1 MKAHDE
7 NHHDQHYTPLAQ
19 ADTQQAQLAFEEA
32 NDLATANATQAD
44 HEATTA
50 TASPET
56 QSLGL
61 RIKKLAYIIFLRYFD
76 LRQEVRSQESET
88 VESIKESIEFR
99 GANLWV
105 LIFAIFIASL
115 GLNVNSTAVIIGA
128 MLISPLMGPI
138 IGIGLAVGISDFAL
152 LKRSFKSFALA
163 TIISI
168 ITATI
173 YFFLTPLS
181 DAQSELLARTSP
193 NIYDVLIALF
203 GGFAGIVALAKGGR
217 GNVIP
222 GVAIATALMP
232 PLCTVGFGLGT
243 GNLLFSLGA
252 LYLFFINT
260 VFIALATLI
269 GVRVM
274 GYKRINIV
282 DAKRRKK
289 VNNYI
294 MGVALATAIP
304 SVYMTYNIVRETFF
318 TNNVNQFIQ
327 AETHWDGTQVISQT
341 SDYAKKEMRLV
352 LVGKTLSDSTINSLR
367 GRKAFYNLGDV
378 TLHVIQ
384 GDANHDLLLN
394 VMAKQAQQG
403 HKTDQAA
410 LVADLQRRVTR
421 QEGLQNMGKEVL
433 REMRSLYPM
442 VASIGFAE
450 VQQAHTN
457 DSVKARIVT
466 LALLRTTA
474 PLTGAERTQMQSWL
488 KTRTNSDSLRVV
500 VETP

>member
-1 MKAHDE
+1 METHSDKHNDQNPEPLPLETQLHFGEESSSTAAHQQPQNDATPSE
-7 NHHDQHYTPLAQ
+7 HHTTPL
-19 ADTQQAQLAFEEA
+19 
-32 NDLATANATQAD
+32 
-44 HEATTA
+44 
-50 TASPET
+50 P
-56 QSLGL
+56 LGL
-61 RIKKLAYIIFLRYFD
+61 RLKKLAYIVFLRYFD
-76 LRQEVRSQESET
+76 LRHEVYSQEEDT
-88 VESIKESIEFR
+88 IESIKESIEFR

-138 IGIGLAVGISDFAL
+138 IGIGLAVGISDFTL
-152 LKRSFKSFALA
+152 LKRSFKSYALA

-173 YFFLTPLS
+173 YFFITPLS

-243 GNLLFSLGA
+243 GNLLFALGA

-282 DAKRRKK
+282 DAKRRKQ

-294 MGVALATAIP
+294 MGIALATAIP
-304 SVYMTYNIVRETFF
+304 SVYMTYNIVRESLFE
-318 TNNVNQFIQ
+318 NNVRQFIQ

-341 SDYAKKEMRLV
+341 SNYSKKEMRLV

-367 GRKAFYNLGDV
+367 GRKAYYNLGDV

-384 GDANHDLLLN
+384 GDTNNDLLLK

-403 HKTDQAA
+403 SKADQAA

-433 REMRSLYPM
+433 REMRSLFPT
-442 VASIGFAE
+442 VSSLGFAE
-450 VQQAHTN
+450 LQQAHTN
-457 DSVKARIVT
+457 DSIKPRIVT
-466 LALLRTTA
+466 IALLRTTS
-474 PLTGAERTQMQSWL
+474 PLSSTDRVQMQRWL
-488 KTRTNSDSLRVV
+488 TTRTNSDSLRVIL
-500 VETP
+500 E